1 MSLGEMFDDVRL
13 LMEKNNQFTPSDA
26 DVTDMIETVHN
37 QLNTQGKP
45 TLRSIGFRLQY
56 FILCVFFFV
65 LKK

>member
-1 MSLGEMFDDVRL
+1 MFDDVRL

-37 QLNTQGKP
+37 QLNTQGKT
-45 TLRSIGFRLQY
+45 TLRLIGFRLQY